1 MIHLMATVKELL
13 AQGTSRLRGVESAR
27 LECEI
32 LLAQALGVGRAF
44 LFAHPE
50 RVISDEEKKNYELL
64 MERRHSGEPVAYI
77 TGVREFWSLPLRVT
91 PDVLIP
97 RPETEILVEAALAR
111 IPSGQRMR
119 IAELGTGSG
128 AIAIAVASERPEC
141 EIHASDISAGA
152 LEVARKNALDLGCSN
167 IAFHLGSWFEPHTG
181 SFDMVLSNPPYVAAG
196 DPHLALGDLP
206 FEPETALVSGPDA
219 LSAARTIVTQAPG
232 MLNPGGWLIFE
243 HSFDSGV
250 EARRAMGDAGFLEV
264 ETRKDH
270 VRNDRVTLG
279 RTPAQ

>member
-1 MIHLMATVKELL
+1 MATVKELL
-13 AQGTSRLRGVESAR
+13 AHGTSRLRGVESAR

-50 RVISDEEKKNYELL
+50 QTVGDRETKDYKRLI
-64 MERRHSGEPVAYI
+64 ERRQSGEPVAYI

-111 IPSGQRMR
+111 IPSGRRLR

-128 AIAIAVASERPEC
+128 AIALAVASERPEC
-141 EIHASDISAGA
+141 EIHASDISTGA

-167 IAFHLGSWFEPHTG
+167 VQFHLGSWFEPHAG

-206 FEPETALVSGPDA
+206 FEPQTALVSGPDA
-219 LSAARTIVTQAPG
+219 LSAARTIVMEAPRR
-232 MLNPGGWLIFE
+232 LRPGGWLIFE

-250 EARRAMGDAGFLEV
+250 EARRTMHEAGFREV
-264 ETRKDH
+264 QTLKDH